1 MERQGSYKKALEE
14 QEGRIQEMERSIT
27 PGRGKQPAAAAY

>member
-14 QEGRIQEMERSIT
+14 QEGRIQEIERMISL
-27 PGRGKQPAAAAY
+27 QE